1 MAMKVISRED
11 IATGDRYIGATYSI
25 SEVVNAET
33 CRAVIYK
40 IVEAIAERYVQEHY
54 IEIAAKLDQ
63 NAIANLAIAEASKKI
78 AEEIERHPT
87 VVHQKGDT
95 KVYQRGILG
104 GVRRIL

>member
-1 MAMKVISRED
+1 MEVKTHEN
-11 IATGDRYIGATYSI
+11 IATGERWIMANLSV
-25 SEVVNAET
+25 SEIVNSHMAHEVLS
-33 CRAVIYK
+33 RVAQ
-40 IVEAIAERYVQEHY
+40 AIADRFVEEHY

-87 VVHQKGDT
+87 VIHEKGDT
-95 KVYQRGILG
+95 QVYQRGILG